1 MREASARQLPRG
13 KKKPSTLHAL
23 VGTRNDACFEC
34 RGDATCR
41 FSRKSADAA
50 NRLPNGSR
58 LADATRPGRSPP
70 AGRAATVANRT
81 SPARASSFPSALG
94 RAGDDDGR
102 VPVGKK
108 EHLHVTFAASR
119 PQAPIA
125 KTPRSAETRATGK
138 RTVDEEGG
146 VTAVVDDDVE
156 RLGAPVEHLVGA
168 PPVLLQ
174 GLALPGEHRGGVA
187 RDGGRGVVLGGEDVA
202 RAPAHDGTERDEGLD
217 EHGGLDGHVER
228 TGDVR
233 ALKGLGGAELLDHGH
248 ETGHLDLR
256 ELDLEATVDGVWRR
270 RAVSGGRKRRGLGV
284 SGRTRADARP
294 SFESAREANTSGRSS
309 PTAGR
314 ARASRPSPGRGG
326 EAAGVAIATFVI
338 FPALARAGVRT
349 RSRPWPCP

>member
-1 MREASARQLPRG
+1 M
-13 KKKPSTLHAL
+13 
-23 VGTRNDACFEC
+23 
-34 RGDATCR
+34 
-41 FSRKSADAA
+41 
-50 NRLPNGSR
+50 
-58 LADATRPGRSPP
+58 
-70 AGRAATVANRT
+70 
-81 SPARASSFPSALG
+81 
-94 RAGDDDGR
+94 
-102 VPVGKK
+102 
-108 EHLHVTFAASR
+108 
-119 PQAPIA
+119 
-125 KTPRSAETRATGK
+125 
-138 RTVDEEGG
+138 DEEGG

-256 ELDLEATVDGVWRR
+256 ELDLEATVGGVSRHGARQRR
-270 RAVSGGRKRRGLGV
+270 KEASRLGV
-284 SGRTRADARP
+284 SGKTRARARP
-294 SFESAREANTSGRSS
+294 SFGTARDAVERGRSS
-309 PTAGR
+309 PATRR
-314 ARASRPSPGRGG
+314 ARASRLSPGRGG
-326 EAAGVAIATFVI
+326 EAAGVAIATFYAI
-338 FPALARAGVRT
+338 FPAIARAGVRT